1 LNAFARR
8 VLPEILDSLSPQDP
22 RAQRSRRDLRTL
34 HRAMG
39 SVSILTRA
47 LSILTLATPSR
58 RIIELGAGDGT
69 LLLRLAR
76 ALRPRWTGVQL
87 TLLDRHD
94 LVTAETRNAYQA
106 LDWSVTVLR
115 DDALTWARAVSA
127 ERYDLCVTTLF
138 LHHFAMAELDGL
150 LCGIAAQT
158 NAFVAIEPRRGT
170 LSRLGSRGVFL
181 IGAND
186 VTREDAVKSV
196 AAGFREREL
205 TAAWRLVPG
214 EWIVDEHRA
223 LPFTHVFTAVRASAR
238 REPR

>member
-1 LNAFARR
+1 MNAFARR
-8 VLPEILDSLSPQDP
+8 VLPELLDNLSPQDP
-22 RAQRSRRDLRTL
+22 RAQRSRRDLRNV

-47 LSILTLATPSR
+47 LSNLTLATSPR
-58 RIIELGAGDGT
+58 CIIELGAGDGT
-69 LLLRLAR
+69 LLLRLAA
-76 ALRPRWTGVQL
+76 ALHPRWPRVQL

-94 LVTAETRNAYQA
+94 LVTAETKEAYQT

-115 DDALTWARAVSA
+115 DDALTWARAATA

-138 LHHFAMAELDGL
+138 LHHFATAELDRL
-150 LCGIAAQT
+150 LAGIAAHT
-158 NAFVAIEPRRGT
+158 NAFVASEPQRDT
-170 LSRLGSRGVFL
+170 LSRLGSRAVFL
-181 IGAND
+181 FGAND

-196 AAGFREREL
+196 AAGFREQEL

-214 EWIVDEHRA
+214 EWIIDEHRA

-238 REPR
+238 RERR